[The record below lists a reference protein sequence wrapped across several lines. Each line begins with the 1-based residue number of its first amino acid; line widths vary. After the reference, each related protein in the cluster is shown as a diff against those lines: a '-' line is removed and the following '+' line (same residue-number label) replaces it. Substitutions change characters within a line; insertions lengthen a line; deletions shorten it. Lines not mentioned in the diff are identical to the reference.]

1 MRVETLNQSVQVTSV
16 NTVNAVNKDFREILD
31 SEAISTELDAELR
44 NMTKQSFYKVPYS
57 NYKKSTIS
65 IGQASED
72 EIDTG
77 RYQIR
82 RSNEDVEIY
91 DKKTQQKFGWIL
103 RYGDEVQVDSQS
115 NQKFLINDFGN
126 GFFMMQCVDDEL
138 ENGLKKFFDV
148 DELPEKE
155 LTGFTVQTDKNT
167 GIKYVTADGYEW
179 QGGQIIFTD
188 DARKKLQ
195 DLSET
200 YMKDYPGRIKSYDD
214 AFFYATFEVRGLV
227 KRTSDGFMMLGRD
240 NVTFKGN
247 DEKEDWTV
255 YFDTQLWEMIKDVF
269 DSESDSKEMFT
280 KLIKNAK
287 QKTYVDTNKW

>member
-1 MRVETLNQSVQVTSV
+1 MRVETLNKNIQIPSISNV
-16 NTVNAVNKDFREILD
+16 NTMEKNFCEILNLTTD
-31 SEAISTELDAELR
+31 SIESDDELR
-44 NMTKQSFYKVPYS
+44 KMAKQSYYKVQCTD
-57 NYKKSTIS
+57 YKKTTIGIS
-65 IGQASED
+65 KCSER

-91 DKKTQQKFGWIL
+91 DKKTQEKFGWIL

-138 ENGLKKFFDV
+138 ENGLKEFFGV

-167 GIKYVTADGYEW
+167 GIKYVTANGYEW

-195 DLSET
+195 NLAET
-200 YMKDYPGRIKSYDD
+200 YMKEYPGRIKSYDE
-214 AFFYATFEVRGLV
+214 AFFYATFEVRGLA
-227 KRTSDGFMMLGRD
+227 KRTSNGILMLGRD

-255 YFDTQLWEMIKDVF
+255 FFDSQLWEMIKNIF
-269 DSESDSKEMFT
+269 NSEDQTDIAEQVSWKSIIGKVKIF
-280 KLIKNAK
+280 K
-287 QKTYVDTNKW
+287 